1 MRKTEE
7 TGDTQHGV
15 QGLSRKELNASFNK
29 FLRIAESDKTI
40 VSRYRDILLQ
50 DDHLFAKVFYEYL
63 FDFPSTAKVL
73 KRYQANGGSIDSLTE
88 RQLEHLRSLLSADT
102 DADSA
107 ANLSRIGEIH
117 FHHSIQPAWFMGAYL
132 LYLEHLQSLIGNS
145 GEVAGEDR
153 QPLEDAVSK
162 LLFRDIGLMLEGY
175 WDAATQQLQAE
186 KHKVTELQEQI
197 TGLLANIPQVLWSVD
212 VRNNRPIYVSPTTQ
226 KICNMDIEM
235 PIPCLGWT
243 HPDDKDKVKL
253 AWEEALQGKRV
264 DVESRVQEPGGEPRW
279 FRRVFHPYLDK
290 QGKVVRIDG
299 LMDETTKWKE
309 AMERLQV
316 MATTDSLTGLPNRA
330 MLYDRFAQAI
340 SAARRDG
347 DKQVVLMLM
356 DLDHFKEIND
366 TLGHPAG
373 DDVLRQV
380 AARLS
385 AQLRNTDTL
394 ARLGGDEFAVLLPDM
409 TQGRLAAQKV
419 ASNILDSFV
428 KPFWHGEHELY
439 LGAGI
444 GIACYPDHGEDV
456 DIVMSRADVAM
467 YLAKHK
473 DVGYVIYDPQTSN
486 NNQGGLR
493 LSSELRH
500 AIEREEFVLHYQ
512 PKIGLKSGR
521 ICGVEALI
529 RWNHPGQGLL
539 SPAHFIPFAERS
551 GLIHPITDWVIQ
563 TAAKQ
568 CREWQDAGFDLS
580 VALNMAASSFHNPK
594 LLQRFRDTLGD
605 HRLSGASGRFEIEI
619 TENTLMADVEHGSR
633 VLKQLGELGV
643 TVAIDDFGTG
653 YSSLAYLKRLP
664 IHSIKVDKSFILN
677 MASDDND
684 ATIVRSTIDLAH
696 NLGCKVIAE
705 GVETTDTWDLL
716 VALGCDDAQGFLM
729 GHPIPAEEMPLW
741 LSESAWGLGH
751 GNA

>member
-1 MRKTEE
+1 MKTEE
-7 TGDTQHGV
+7 TGNSLRYAQA
-15 QGLSRKELNASFNK
+15 LARKQLNSSFNK
-29 FLRIAESDKTI
+29 FLRISEFDKAI
-40 VSRYRDILLQ
+40 VSRYRDALLQ
-50 DDHLFAKVFYEYL
+50 DDHLFAKVFYEFL
-63 FDFPSTAKVL
+63 FDFPSTAEVL
-73 KRYQANGGSIDSLTE
+73 KRYQASGGSIESLTQ
-88 RQLEHLRSLLSADT
+88 RQLEHLRSLLSANTDT
-102 DADSA
+102 DSA
-107 ANLSRIGEIH
+107 ANLSHIGEIH

-132 LYLEHLQSLIGNS
+132 LYLEHLQSLIHRS
-145 GEVAGEDR
+145 GEIAGEDR
-153 QPLEDAVSK
+153 QPLEDAISK

-175 WDAATQQLQAE
+175 WDASMRQLQAE
-186 KHKVTELQEQI
+186 KNKVTELQEQI

-212 VRNNRPIYVSPTTQ
+212 VSNNRPIYVSPATQ
-226 KICNMDIEM
+226 NICNMDIEM

-243 HPDDKDKVKL
+243 HPDDKAKVKL
-253 AWEEALQGKRV
+253 AWEDALQGKRV

-279 FRRVFHPYLDK
+279 FRRVFNPYLDN

-309 AMERLQV
+309 AMERLHI
-316 MATTDSLTGLPNRA
+316 MATTDSLTELPNRA

-347 DKQVVLMLM
+347 DKQVVLMMM

-373 DDVLRQV
+373 DNILRQV
-380 AARLS
+380 ADRLS
-385 AQLRNTDTL
+385 ALLRDSDTL
-394 ARLGGDEFAVLLPDM
+394 ARLGGDEFAILLPDM
-409 TQGRLAAQKV
+409 THGRIAAQTV
-419 ASNILDSFV
+419 ASNILESFV
-428 KPFWHGEHELY
+428 EPFWHGEHELY
-439 LGAGI
+439 LGVGI
-444 GIACYPDHGEDV
+444 GIACFPDHGEDV
-456 DIVMSRADVAM
+456 DIVMSRADTAM

-473 DVGYVIYDPQTSN
+473 DVGYVIYDPQASN
-486 NNQGGLR
+486 NTNGGLR
-493 LSSELRH
+493 LSSDLRH

-529 RWNHPGQGLL
+529 RWNHPEQGLL
-539 SPAHFIPFAERS
+539 SPAHFISFAERS

-568 CREWQDAGFDLS
+568 CREWRDAGYDLS
-580 VALNMAASSFHNPK
+580 VALNVAASSFQNPK
-594 LLQRFRDTLGD
+594 LLQRLGDTLGD
-605 HRLSGASGRFEIEI
+605 HQLCGPRSRFEIEI
-619 TENTLMADVEHGSR
+619 TENILMADVEHGAR
-633 VLKQLGELGV
+633 VLNQLGELGI

-677 MASDDND
+677 MANDDSD

-696 NLGCKVIAE
+696 NLGCSVVAE
-705 GVETTDTWDLL
+705 GVETIDTLDLL
-716 VALGCDDAQGFLM
+716 ISLGCDDAQGFLM
-729 GHPIPAEEMPLW
+729 GRPIPAQEMPLW
-741 LSESAWGLGH
+741 LSESSWGLSH